1 MSHRIHPP
9 GAKRHRPL
17 PNRGRLAVAICL
29 AFGSAAFAQT
39 PEPERTATLD
49 AITVTS
55 QKRSENLQDVPIS
68 LQVLDAQ
75 KLDELNITNFED

>member
-1 MSHRIHPP
+1 MSHRIQPS
-9 GAKRHRPL
+9 GAKRPRPL
-17 PNRGRLAVAICL
+17 PNRGRLAVAIYL
-29 AFGSAAFAQT
+29 AFGSAAFAQA

-75 KLDELNITNFED
+75 KRLF